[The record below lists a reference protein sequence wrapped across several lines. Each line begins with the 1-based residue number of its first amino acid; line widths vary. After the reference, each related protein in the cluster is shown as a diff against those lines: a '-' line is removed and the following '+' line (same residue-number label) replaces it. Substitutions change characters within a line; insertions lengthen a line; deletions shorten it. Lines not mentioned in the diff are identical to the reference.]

1 MDSHLVVVN
10 QLIEDYGFEMKD
22 IDHPHLGFRTITL
35 RKECRCQ
42 LVRSIDLKVDN
53 SSYPEI
59 TFLFVFNGESA
70 IKARLNP
77 RTMPSTELFIKTIID
92 KYVLTVKRELYENF
106 FKNIDI

>member
-1 MDSHLVVVN
+1 MDSHLVVVS
-10 QLIEDYGFEMKD
+10 QIIEDYGFEMKD

-77 RTMPSTELFIKTIID
+77 RTMPSTELFI
-92 KYVLTVKRELYENF
+92 
-106 FKNIDI
+106 FKCRKPIGL

>member
-1 MDSHLVVVN
+1 MDSHLAIIN

-22 IDHPHLGFRTITL
+22 IDHPHLGFRTIML

>member
-1 MDSHLVVVN
+1 MDSHLAIIN

-42 LVRSIDLKVDN
+42 LVMSIDLKVDN
-53 SSYPEI
+53 SSYLEI

>member
-1 MDSHLVVVN
+1 MDSHLAIIN

-22 IDHPHLGFRTITL
+22 INYPYLGFRTITL

-53 SSYPEI
+53 SAYPEI

-77 RTMPSTELFIKTIID
+77 RTMPSTELFVQTIID
-92 KYVLTVKRELYENF
+92 KYVFTVKRELYENF

>member
-1 MDSHLVVVN
+1 MDSHLAIIN

-70 IKARLNP
+70 IKAKLNP

-92 KYVLTVKRELYENF
+92 KYAFTVRRGLYENF